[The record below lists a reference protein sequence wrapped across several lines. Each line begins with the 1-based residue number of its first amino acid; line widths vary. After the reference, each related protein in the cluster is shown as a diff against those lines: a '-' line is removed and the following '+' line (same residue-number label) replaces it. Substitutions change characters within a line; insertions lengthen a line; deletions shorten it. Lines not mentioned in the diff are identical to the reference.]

1 MLNPSEQSRFC
12 KARRAV
18 IEKEF
23 SHLNPEQRRAVLST
37 EGPLLLLAGAGSGKT
52 TVLINRVANLMKYGR
67 GSDCDEV
74 SDLVTCDDLVFL
86 EGYAAN
92 PVPEGKER
100 AERLCRVDPAA
111 PWSILAITFTNKA
124 AGELKTRLERMLGP
138 SANDIWASTF
148 HSCCAKILRRDID
161 KLGYASSFTI
171 YDTADSERV
180 IKDILKERNID
191 DKAFPPKTVLGYISR
206 AKDAMKMAADYVE
219 ECNKGGDYRLQKIA
233 GIYAEYEK
241 RLKGANALDFDD
253 LIFCTVRLLQ
263 LDEDTRRYYQR
274 KFRYVLVDEYQDT
287 NNMQYQLSSLLA
299 GGYENFCV
307 VGDDDQSIYRFRG
320 ATIENILSF
329 EKQYDGCRTIRLEQN
344 YRSTQ
349 NILKAANS
357 VIQNNA
363 GRKGKELWT
372 QHGEGDKIQLYTA
385 MNQDDEARY
394 VASEIL
400 AGYSDGRHWKD
411 FAILY
416 RMNAQSR
423 ELEMAFKRN
432 GVPYR
437 IIGGTRFFDRAE
449 VKDMLAYLC
458 VVNNP
463 GDDLRLQRII
473 NNPPRG
479 IGQKT
484 VDTAQLLAVQTGR
497 SLWDVISHAREYP
510 DLQKAAAKLAAF
522 VTLIENLRRHAGEM
536 PLTEFYDALCADSGY
551 AVALEAKDTVE
562 DRTRLENVRELQSS
576 IRNYLD
582 NAEEPSLSGF
592 LDEIAL
598 YTDLDNHDPNE
609 ESVVMMTMHSAK
621 GLEFPVVFVVGTE
634 EGIFPG
640 IRSIGDAEEM
650 EEERRLCYVAMTRA
664 KERLYMVCANQRM
677 LYGRTSANR
686 PSRFLEEIPE
696 EHVERSGQAPMSGQ
710 WRIEES
716 SWRPEREFYDDEE
729 GGYSYGEGR
738 RSGGFSYGGSGYSSG
753 GHSAG
758 GGYPSGEGY
767 QSRRPAYGQRRPGSA
782 APTSHPARSK
792 QSILKAAAKAAPPLP
807 DFQKGEMVMHKAFG
821 KGMILSLS
829 KMGGDAL
836 IEVAFDNVGTKKLML
851 RSAAQYMEKL

>member
-1 MLNPSEQSRFC
+1 MLDEKERLRFC

-18 IEKEF
+18 IEGEF
-23 SHLNPEQRRAVLST
+23 THLNPEQRKAVLAT

-74 SDLVTCDDLVFL
+74 SEWVTAADLRFL
-86 EGYAAN
+86 EDYAAAPN
-92 PVPEGKER
+92 PEGRER
-100 AERLCRVDPAA
+100 AEGLCRVDPAA

-124 AGELKTRLERMLGP
+124 AGELKERLARMLGP
-138 SANDIWASTF
+138 SANDVWASTF
-148 HSCCAKILRRDID
+148 HACCARILRRDID
-161 KLGYASSFTI
+161 KLGYATSFTI

-180 IKDILKERNID
+180 VKDALKALNYDE
-191 DKAFPPKTVLGYISR
+191 KAFPPKSILGYISR
-206 AKDAMKMAADYVE
+206 AKDAMKLAPVYAQ
-219 ECNKGGDYRLQKIA
+219 ECAQAGDYRLVRIA
-233 GIYAEYEK
+233 AVYTEYEK
-241 RLKGANALDFDD
+241 RLKAANALDFDD
-253 LIFCTVRLLQ
+253 LILRTVLLLRQ
-263 LDEDTRRYYQR
+263 DEEVRRYYQR

-287 NNMQYQLSSLLA
+287 NNLQYQLSSLLA

-329 EKQYDGCRTIRLEQN
+329 ESQYKDCRTIRLEQN

-349 NILKAANS
+349 NILEAANA
-357 VIQNNA
+357 VIRNNQ

-372 QHGEGDKIQLYTA
+372 DHGDGEKVQLYTA
-385 MNQDDEARY
+385 MNQDDEAQY
-394 VASEIL
+394 VAAQML
-400 AGYSDGRHWKD
+400 LGYAQGRRWKD
-411 FAILY
+411 FAVLY

-423 ELEMAFKRN
+423 ELEMAMKRN

-449 VKDMLAYLC
+449 VKDMLSYLW
-458 VVNNP
+458 VINNP

-479 IGQKT
+479 IGART
-484 VDTAQLLAVQTGR
+484 VETAQQLAAQNGL
-497 SLWDVISHAREYP
+497 SLWEVIGDAGRYP
-510 DLQKAAAKLAAF
+510 DLQKAAGKLASFAE
-522 VTLIENLRRHAGEM
+522 LIRSLRKAAGEM
-536 PLTEFYDALCADSGY
+536 ELTDFYDTVCAESGY
-551 AVALEAKDTVE
+551 AVALEASDKVE
-562 DRTRLENVRELQSS
+562 DRTRLENVRELKSS
-576 IRNYLD
+576 IQNYLD
-582 NAEEPSLSGF
+582 NAEAPSLAGF

-609 ESVVMMTMHSAK
+609 ECVVMMTMHAAK

-664 KERLYMVCANQRM
+664 KERLYMTCAAQRM

-686 PSRFLEEIPE
+686 PSRFLGEIPAE
-696 EHVERSGQAPMSGQ
+696 RVERSGRTGLSGG
-710 WRIEES
+710 WEGAES
-716 SWRPEREFYDDEE
+716 EWRPERESYSRPM
-729 GGYSYGEGR
+729 GGR
-738 RSGGFSYGGSGYSSG
+738 MSGYSG
-753 GHSAG
+753 GQPAESRPRYG
-758 GGYPSGEGY
+758 WDKGYT
-767 QSRRPAYGQRRPGSA
+767 PA
-782 APTSHPARSK
+782 PARKTAGS
-792 QSILKAAAKAAPPLP
+792 QTASAPLP
-807 DFQKGEMVMHKAFG
+807 DFQKGQMIRHKAFG
-821 KGMILSLS
+821 RGMILTIT

-851 RSAAQYMEKL
+851 KSAAQYMEKL